1 MNFYS
6 NAVSEINNILLKW
19 NVWLCRPPPWR
30 LQVLGYCGLD
40 VLYCY
45 HNIVGWIGIG
55 FVIIWFLIIGV
66 VII

>member
-1 MNFYS
+1 MFGY
-6 NAVSEINNILLKW
+6 AV
-19 NVWLCRPPPWR
+19 PPWR

-45 HNIVGWIGIG
+45 HNIVGCIGIG